1 MGLVMVFT
9 GDGKGKTTAALGMA
23 LRSVG
28 HDMKTVVIQFLKG
41 GTPSGE
47 AVAAERFLPGVSIVQ
62 AGRPGFLAPGG
73 TSPQDRELA
82 KEALAAV
89 AALFADGGY
98 DLVIMDEVN
107 VAIRM
112 GLLSVDEVLEVL
124 AQRRSEQHVVLT
136 GRWAPPQL
144 VEAADTVS
152 EIREVKHHFRQGIMA
167 QPGIE
172 F

>member
-1 MGLVMVFT
+1 MGLVIIFT

-28 HDMKTVVIQFLKG
+28 HDMRTLVVQFLKG

-47 AVAAERFLPGVSIVQ
+47 ILAAERFLPGVNIVQ
-62 AGRPGFLAPGG
+62 GGRPGFLTPGQA
-73 TSPQDRELA
+73 SVEDQELA
-82 KEALAAV
+82 KEALDTVAAV
-89 AALFADGGY
+89 FADGGY

-107 VAIRM
+107 VAVRM
-112 GLLSVDEVLEVL
+112 GLLSVEEVLDVL
-124 AQRRSEQHVVLT
+124 AQRRPEQHVVLT
-136 GRWAPPQL
+136 GRWAPARL

-152 EIREVKHHFRQGIMA
+152 EIREVKHHFHQGVMA